1 MSSQIDSQSTR
12 LTVKDNFNSTREM
25 KMSEFLKKINNESN
39 QYYQPEESSNPF
51 SYSTPISNVQ
61 TKLDNNQTSSSN
73 SNLDYT
79 NISKGDYVQEYQ
91 NISSQQFDKMVNQ
104 KVNTFENYR
113 IPQSNTQINKVYQQ
127 NSEQSLQKN
136 NNIYSKKI
144 ISSIGSNLET
154 SFDIKKKT
162 LAISNQL
169 PELVLKESYRTEI
182 ADKRRLSNTIYQSL
196 MKNYSNLG
204 HQFISQM
211 EIEKLLDRYK
221 LSEKGDK
228 NKIKEFV
235 SLLKTMI
242 SRNINIMEQSR
253 ETLFSNDHPIQ
264 KNTKENIFNLLLD
277 TKDRDKKIYP
287 NINYFSFSFGNQN
300 VFSRDKESV
309 GYINR
314 NFNNIKC
321 AELIEVIIPRETD
334 NGDKY
339 ELYPYLLIDI
349 EEFGNTFQGTNESL
363 SNAFGKISFGKVIGN
378 YAYYTAP
385 KDNQLMK
392 YFNPR
397 ISLSRMT
404 IRIKKPD
411 GQLFNFGK
419 YILDHSNMSFI
430 YSKLGKTSPETNEII
445 NSNKMSISESSKIEK
460 KSPDDNSIDKILET
474 DNSPEKIESN
484 ATFLFKISCLQKPLN
499 TIF

>member
-1 MSSQIDSQSTR
+1 MSSEINSQSTR

-25 KMSEFLKKINNESN
+25 KMSEFLKKINNGSN
-39 QYYQPEESSNPF
+39 QYYQQEKSSNPF
-51 SYSTPISNVQ
+51 SHSTPISNVQ
-61 TKLDNNQTSSSN
+61 TKSDDYQISSSN
-73 SNLDYT
+73 SNLNYT
-79 NISKGDYVQEYQ
+79 NISKSNYVQEYQ

-113 IPQSNTQINKVYQQ
+113 IPQSNSTHDIDYQ
-127 NSEQSLQKN
+127 QSLQKN
-136 NNIYSKKI
+136 NDIHSQKI
-144 ISSIGSNLET
+144 ISTRGNNLET
-154 SFDIKKKT
+154 PLKVKKEYPV
-162 LAISNQL
+162 ISNEL
-169 PELVLKESYRTEI
+169 PVPVLKESYRTEI
-182 ADKRRLSNTIYQSL
+182 GDKRRLSNTIYQSL

-204 HQFISQM
+204 HQFISQI

-228 NKIKEFV
+228 NRIKEFV

-321 AELIEVIIPRETD
+321 AELIEVIIPRETE

-445 NSNKMSISESSKIEK
+445 NSNKISISESSKIEK
-460 KSPDDNSIDKILET
+460 NSLDDNSIDKILET

>member
-1 MSSQIDSQSTR
+1 MSSEINSQSTR

-39 QYYQPEESSNPF
+39 QYYQQEKSSNPF
-51 SYSTPISNVQ
+51 SHSTPISNVQ
-61 TKLDNNQTSSSN
+61 TKLDNHQISSSN

-79 NISKGDYVQEYQ
+79 NISKSNYIQEYQ
-91 NISSQQFDKMVNQ
+91 NISSHQFDKMVNQ

-113 IPQSNTQINKVYQQ
+113 IPQSNSTNNKDYQ
-127 NSEQSLQKN
+127 QSLQKN
-136 NNIYSKKI
+136 NDIHSQKI
-144 ISSIGSNLET
+144 ISTRGNNLET
-154 SFDIKKKT
+154 PLKIKKKYPV
-162 LAISNQL
+162 ISNEL
-169 PELVLKESYRTEI
+169 PVPVLKESYRTEI
-182 ADKRRLSNTIYQSL
+182 EDKRRLSNTIYQSL
-196 MKNYSNLG
+196 MTNYSNLG
-204 HQFISQM
+204 HRFISQI
-211 EIEKLLDRYK
+211 EIEKLLDKYK
-221 LSEKGDK
+221 LNDKDDK

-242 SRNINIMEQSR
+242 NRNMNIIEQSS
-253 ETLFSNDHPIQ
+253 ENLFSNNHLIE
-264 KNTKENIFNLLLD
+264 KNTKENIYNLLLD
-277 TKDRDKKIYP
+277 TKDRDYKTYP
-287 NINYFSFSFGNQN
+287 DINYFSFSFGSHN

-321 AELIEVIIPRETD
+321 AELIEVIIPRETE

-363 SNAFGKISFGKVIGN
+363 SSAFGKISFGKVIGN
-378 YAYYTAP
+378 FAYYTAP

-392 YFNPR
+392 YFNPM
-397 ISLSRMT
+397 ISLSKMT

-419 YILDHSNMSFI
+419 YVLDHSNMSFI
-430 YSKLGKTSPETNEII
+430 YTKLGKTSPKTNEII
-445 NSNKMSISESSKIEK
+445 HSDNMNISESSKIEK
-460 KSPDDNSIDKILET
+460 NSPDDNLIDKTLEN
-474 DNSPEKIESN
+474 DNIPEKIESN
-484 ATFLFKISCLQKPLN
+484 ATFLFRISCLQKPIE
-499 TIF
+499 TIL